1 MSERKTEVWWSSAV
15 PVAVAATWCHC
26 WNTGRPAAPVRSP
39 LSCYWLW
46 ISQPQHPHHYAL
58 GDLRVWY
65 NPRRSIS
72 VSLSLKD
79 ERTLSFLRS
88 APPSVPWVGD
98 VLFRGNMHLVM
109 YMNLVISRFHCMYL
123 LSSGHC
129 GRGTWRF
136 LWNSR
141 PTAELLLSKFPCN
154 QC

>member
-1 MSERKTEVWWSSAV
+1 MVFRCPCSRCCHMVSLLKHRPASCPSAV
-15 PVAVAATWCHC
+15 SFVLLH
-26 WNTGRPAAPVRSP
+26 
-39 LSCYWLW
+39 WLW
-46 ISQPQHPHHYAL
+46 TSQPQHPHHNAPDDL
-58 GDLRVWY
+58 GVWY
-65 NPRRSIS
+65 NPGCSIS

-109 YMNLVISRFHCMYL
+109 HMNLVISRFHCMYL

-129 GRGTWRF
+129 GRGTWLF

-141 PTAELLLSKFPCN
+141 PTAELLFSKFPCN
-154 QC
+154 QW